1 MPPRYPSA
9 DDIAEMRA
17 RGYDHFVI
25 EEAIE
30 RSKRREVLEQLKTKI
45 RTAFTNVRLG
55 SGVGLREAQAL
66 DGYAD
71 EATCAACR
79 EKDEKDDWQAIATK
93 DLNEC
98 SSSLSFFDADGMRF
112 HLPAYLTADLDGAY
126 QFGMAFC
133 LTQCTGEQFA
143 LLNGAQGAV
152 VREYLIFIEEE
163 PDYEWDREHIR
174 RAIEEYWAQ

>member
-1 MPPRYPSA
+1 MSPRYPSA

-17 RGYDHFVI
+17 RGYDRSVI

-30 RSKRREVLEQLKTKI
+30 RSKRRQVLEQLKMKI
-45 RTAFTNVRLG
+45 RVAFANVRLG

-79 EKDEKDDWQAIATK
+79 EKDEKNDWQAISTK

-98 SSSLSFFDADGMRF
+98 YSSLSFFDAEGMRF
-112 HLPAYLTADLDGAY
+112 HLPAYLTADLDGTY

-133 LTQCTGEQFA
+133 LTQCSGEQFA
-143 LLNGAQGAV
+143 LLNSSQGTV
-152 VREYLIFIEEE
+152 VREFLIFIEKE
-163 PDYEWDREHIR
+163 PDYQWDQEHIR
-174 RAIEEYWAQ
+174 RAIEEYWVQ